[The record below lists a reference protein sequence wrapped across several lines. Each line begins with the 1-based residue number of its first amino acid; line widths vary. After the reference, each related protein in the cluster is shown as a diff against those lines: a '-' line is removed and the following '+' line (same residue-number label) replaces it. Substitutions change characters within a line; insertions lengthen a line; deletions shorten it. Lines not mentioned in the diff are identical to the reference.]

1 MHSAPA
7 CYVLQRDAENLGLG
21 FGRCDLELLS
31 EVCCRAV
38 RLVLAAVK
46 LAARLLVFFKLIF
59 RCVRV

>member
-46 LAARLLVFFKLIF
+46 LAARLLVFSN
-59 RCVRV
+59 